1 MKKVLYVDDSEE
13 MLEIVQIIL
22 AKSGYQILTAS
33 SGKAAVEVCSKEQ
46 PDLVL
51 MDINMPDLD
60 GFASIQLLRSS
71 GYINPVI
78 MLTASENEE
87 DRAKAKS
94 IGCVDYI
101 LKTLDMRDIE
111 SVIDRYIANA
121 NANANANADTG
132 GGTLE

>member
-13 MLEIVQIIL
+13 TLEVVQIIL

-33 SGKAAVEVCSKEQ
+33 SGKQAVEVCSKEQ

-60 GFASIQLLRSS
+60 GFTSIQHLRSR
-71 GYINPVI
+71 GYNNPVV

-87 DRAKAKS
+87 DRAKAKA
-94 IGCVDYI
+94 IGCADYI

-111 SVIDRYIANA
+111 SVIDRYIADA
-121 NANANANADTG
+121 G
-132 GGTLE
+132 VE

>member
-13 MLEIVQIIL
+13 TLEVVQIIL

-33 SGKAAVEVCSKEQ
+33 NGKQAVEVCSKEQ

-71 GYINPVI
+71 GYNNPVI

-87 DRAKAKS
+87 DRAKAKA
-94 IGCVDYI
+94 IGCADYI

-111 SVIDRYIANA
+111 SVIDCYIADA
-121 NANANANADTG
+121 G
-132 GGTLE
+132 VE

>member
-13 MLEIVQIIL
+13 TLEVIQIIL

-33 SGKAAVEVCSKEQ
+33 SGKQAVEVCSKEQ

-71 GYINPVI
+71 GYNNPVI

-87 DRAKAKS
+87 DRAKAKA

-111 SVIDRYIANA
+111 SVIDR
-121 NANANANADTG
+121 ADADAG
-132 GGTLE
+132 GGAL

>member
-1 MKKVLYVDDSEE
+1 VDDSEE
-13 MLEIVQIIL
+13 TLEVVQIIL
-22 AKSGYQILTAS
+22 TKSGYQILTAS
-33 SGKAAVEVCSKEQ
+33 SGKQAVEVCSNEQ

-60 GFASIQLLRSS
+60 GFASIQLMRSS
-71 GYINPVI
+71 GYNNPVI

-87 DRAKAKS
+87 DRAKAKA

-111 SVIDRYIANA
+111 SVIDRHIVDA
-121 NANANANADTG
+121 G
-132 GGTLE
+132 IE

>member
-13 MLEIVQIIL
+13 TLEVIQIIL

-33 SGKAAVEVCSKEQ
+33 SGKQAVEVCSKEQ

-71 GYINPVI
+71 GYNNPVI

-87 DRAKAKS
+87 DRAKAKA

-111 SVIDRYIANA
+111 SVIDRYIAD
-121 NANANANADTG
+121 ADAG
-132 GGTLE
+132 GGAL

>member
-13 MLEIVQIIL
+13 TLEVVQIIL

-33 SGKAAVEVCSKEQ
+33 SGKQAVEVCSKEQ

-60 GFASIQLLRSS
+60 GFTSTQLLRSS
-71 GYINPVI
+71 GYNNPVI

-87 DRAKAKS
+87 DRAKAKA

-111 SVIDRYIANA
+111 SVIDRHIADA
-121 NANANANADTG
+121 G
-132 GGTLE
+132 VE

>member
-13 MLEIVQIIL
+13 TLEVIQIIL

-33 SGKAAVEVCSKEQ
+33 SGKQAVEVCSKEQ

-71 GYINPVI
+71 GYNNPVI

-87 DRAKAKS
+87 DRAKAKA

-111 SVIDRYIANA
+111 SVIDRYIADA
-121 NANANANADTG
+121 G
-132 GGTLE
+132 GGAL

>member
-1 MKKVLYVDDSEE
+1 MQKVLYVDDSEE
-13 MLEIVQIIL
+13 TLEVVQIIL

-33 SGKAAVEVCSKEQ
+33 SGKQAVEVCSREQ

-51 MDINMPDLD
+51 MDINMLDLD

-71 GYINPVI
+71 GYTNPVI

-87 DRAKAKS
+87 DRAKAKAV
-94 IGCVDYI
+94 GCVDYI

-111 SVIDRYIANA
+111 SVIDRHIADA
-121 NANANANADTG
+121 G
-132 GGTLE
+132 GGALE

>member
-13 MLEIVQIIL
+13 TLEVIQIIL

-33 SGKAAVEVCSKEQ
+33 SGKQAVEVCSKEQ

-71 GYINPVI
+71 GYNNPVI

-87 DRAKAKS
+87 DRAKAKA

-111 SVIDRYIANA
+111 SVIDRYIAD
-121 NANANANADTG
+121 ADADAG
-132 GGTLE
+132 GGAL

>member
-13 MLEIVQIIL
+13 TLEVVQIIL

-33 SGKAAVEVCSKEQ
+33 NGKQAVEVCSKEQ
-46 PDLVL
+46 PNLVL

-71 GYINPVI
+71 GYNNPVI

-87 DRAKAKS
+87 DRAKAKA

-111 SVIDRYIANA
+111 SVIDRYIADA
-121 NANANANADTG
+121 G
-132 GGTLE
+132 GGA

>member
-13 MLEIVQIIL
+13 TLEVVQIIL

-33 SGKAAVEVCSKEQ
+33 SGKQAVEVCSKEQ

-60 GFASIQLLRSS
+60 GFTSIQHLRSR
-71 GYINPVI
+71 GYNNPVV

-87 DRAKAKS
+87 DRAKAKA
-94 IGCVDYI
+94 IGCADYI
-101 LKTLDMRDIE
+101 LKTLDMREIE
-111 SVIDRYIANA
+111 SVIDRHIADA
-121 NANANANADTG
+121 G
-132 GGTLE
+132 IE

>member
-13 MLEIVQIIL
+13 TLEVIQIIL

-33 SGKAAVEVCSKEQ
+33 SGKQAVEVCSKEQ

-71 GYINPVI
+71 GYNNPVI

-87 DRAKAKS
+87 DRAKAKA

-111 SVIDRYIANA
+111 SVIDCYIAD
-121 NANANANADTG
+121 ADAG
-132 GGTLE
+132 GGAL